1 MRSARGVADL
11 VGHFSRVFADY
22 AKGFPLCADETPEMD
37 ALSAVHG
44 CPDSTSRRIE
54 AVAQEL
60 GYLPSAPRILPKLRQ
75 LLCDANSPLRDIVM
89 LIKLDA
95 GIVSRVLHVANSI
108 YYNKTGERCL
118 AVDEAIG
125 RVGYDQIYEMVSYAA
140 SSQLLARPLVVY
152 GIEAD
157 ELWNFSVAGALAAE
171 AIAGA
176 VGEDRGVA
184 YTVGLLHCVG
194 MVAIE
199 EWAMHH
205 QYSLT
210 LASHGMPEEYT
221 AGERAAMGFTQA
233 DIGAALLARW
243 DFPPEMVDPVRYQY
257 APRECLS
264 HGRMAS
270 ILHVA
275 KWVRGMACE
284 DGGMPPL
291 PDAGVLRL
299 LEIESGQLVRMAGGI
314 RLKLLTLRHLLES
327 Q

>member
-1 MRSARGVADL
+1 
-11 VGHFSRVFADY
+11 
-22 AKGFPLCADETPEMD
+22 MD
-37 ALSAVHG
+37 VLSAVHG
-44 CPDSTSRRIE
+44 CPNSSSLRVE

-75 LLCDANSPLRDIVM
+75 LLRDANSPMRDIVM

-95 GIVSRVLHVANSI
+95 GIVSRVLHVANSV
-108 YYNKTGERCL
+108 YYNMSGERCL

-125 RVGYDQIYEMVSYAA
+125 RVGYDQIYEMVTYAA
-140 SSQLLARPLVVY
+140 SAQLHGRPLVVY

-171 AIAGA
+171 AIAA
-176 VGEDRGVA
+176 ALGEDRGVA

-210 LASHGMPEEYT
+210 LDTQGMPLEYT
-221 AGERAAMGFTQA
+221 ASECASLGFTHA
-233 DIGAALLARW
+233 DIGAALLAHW
-243 DFPPEMVDPVRYQY
+243 DFPPEMVEPVRYQY
-257 APRECLS
+257 APGACADHR
-264 HGRMAS
+264 RMAS

-284 DGGMPPL
+284 DGAMSPL

-299 LEIESGQLVRMAGGI
+299 LEVDTAQLVRMAGGI